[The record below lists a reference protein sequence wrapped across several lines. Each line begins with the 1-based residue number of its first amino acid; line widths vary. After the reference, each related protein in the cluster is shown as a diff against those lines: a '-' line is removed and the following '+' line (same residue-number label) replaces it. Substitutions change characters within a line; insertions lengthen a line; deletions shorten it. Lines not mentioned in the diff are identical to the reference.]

1 MKKILIP
8 MALLMVFACN
18 PSDKK
23 AETTVSSNE
32 TTPVVTQITAEADSS
47 TIDAI
52 SAATQI
58 NRVSFN
64 GTLVLPPQYYATVTL
79 TMGGIVKST
88 SLLPGAS
95 VKKGMILATL
105 ENPDFIT
112 LQQTYLDSHAQ
123 TEYLELEYTRQQNLA
138 KEEVASQKKLQQ
150 SKADYLSMKSR
161 MQSAAAQL
169 SLLGIAPES
178 LLKSGI
184 LPYLEIKS
192 PLNGYISNVEMN
204 LGKHIAAGETLC
216 EVIDKNEMLLC
227 LTTYEKDLA
236 DIELGNTVEFMVNG
250 VGQKTFKATLISIG
264 QQVDPVSRSLEVYA
278 RVTNPESLFRPGMYV
293 TAQIERK
300 NKE

>member
-8 MALLMVFACN
+8 MALLMIFACN
-18 PSDKK
+18 SSNKK

-32 TTPVVTQITAEADSS
+32 TTPVVTTVTSEADSS
-47 TIDAI
+47 KIDAI

-79 TMGGIVKST
+79 TMGGIVKNT
-88 SLLPGAS
+88 SLLPGAY
-95 VKKGMILATL
+95 VKKGMVLATL
-105 ENPDFIT
+105 ENPDFID

-169 SLLGIAPES
+169 SLLGIVPEN
-178 LLKSGI
+178 LLNSGI

-192 PLNGYISNVEMN
+192 PLNGYVSNVEMN
-204 LGKHIAAGETLC
+204 LGKHVAAGETLC
-216 EVIDKNEMLLC
+216 EIIDKSEMLLC

-236 DIELGNTVEFMVNG
+236 DIDLGNTVEFMVNG
-250 VGQKTFKATLISIG
+250 IGQKIFKATLISIG

-278 RVTNPESLFRPGMYV
+278 RVINPESLFRPGMYV
-293 TAQIERK
+293 TAQVERK